1 MKFKKRE
8 SEKKTQL
15 KNYQDND
22 KQKEK
27 KNRTDFS
34 WEFVLSLH

>member
-27 KNRTDFS
+27 RNRTEKR
-34 WEFVLSLH
+34 WECVLSLH